1 VLLRWL
7 SSKESTCQCRR
18 QKRLKFYLWA
28 KKILWRRKWQPTPV
42 FLLEIP
48 WTEKPGRLQSIGV
61 TKLDMIKHACIIL
74 GTTSIEPIQC
84 YWKQEKEFIHCQR
97 PSYIESEKDLD
108 QLERWL

>member
-1 VLLRWL
+1 MQETKETQVLSLGQEDPL
-7 SSKESTCQCRR
+7 EEKMVTHSSIFAGNPMDRE
-18 QKRLKFYLWA
+18 A
-28 KKILWRRKWQPTPV
+28 WQATV
-42 FLLEIP
+42 H
-48 WTEKPGRLQSIGV
+48 GV